1 MSLFFRS
8 RRVFLRDAALAAA
21 AFGFD
26 LRAYSAEASPALDP
40 GTLTPFVDALP
51 IPQVARPVGTR
62 PNPENSNA
70 PLPFYRISIAETRM
84 NVHRDLPPT
93 RMWTFDGTFPGPTIE
108 TRSGQAVM
116 VEWQNRLPPHHFL
129 PIDHTLHGAEA
140 SLPESRSVVHLH
152 GGRTP
157 PDSDGYPE
165 EWTVPGQSQTCFYP
179 SAQHAALL
187 FYHDHAMGIN
197 RLNIYAGLQGL
208 FIIRDPREDA
218 LDLPAG
224 PYEIPLMISDRLL
237 TRDGQLLYPV
247 SANPQQPWVP
257 EVFGNAILVNGKLL
271 PFCEVQ
277 PRPYRL
283 RLMNGS
289 NGRFYR
295 FELSNH
301 SAFQVIANDQG
312 LLQAPVAVK
321 RLPLAPAERADVIVD
336 FSSFAGDT
344 VRLVSDSFDILQ
356 FRVTKETR
364 ATAPA
369 LPAVLHQNADRPLEK
384 DAARTRRL
392 TLDEHVDD
400 VQRSMGMLLNNSP
413 WHAPITEKPVLN
425 TTEIWELVNLTED
438 SHPIHLHL
446 VRFQIL
452 DRRPFDVFDYQNRGV
467 LRFTG
472 PAQPPAP
479 LESGWKDTA
488 RADPGMVTRI
498 IVPFEGYAGRY
509 VWHCHILE
517 HEDNEMMRPYEVV
530 RPGSTAGKDA

>member
-1 MSLFFRS
+1 MK
-8 RRVFLRDAALAAA
+8 
-21 AFGFD
+21 
-26 LRAYSAEASPALDP
+26 
-40 GTLTPFVDALP
+40 
-51 IPQVARPVGTR
+51 
-62 PNPENSNA
+62 
-70 PLPFYRISIAETRM
+70 
-84 NVHRDLPPT
+84 VHRDLHPT
-93 RMWTFDGTFPGPTIE
+93 RMWTFDGSFPGPTIE

-197 RLNIYAGLQGL
+197 RLNIYAGLQGF
-208 FIIRDPREDA
+208 FIVRDPREDS

-224 PYEIPLMISDRLL
+224 PHEIPLMISDRLL

-247 SANPQQPWVP
+247 SPNPQRPWVP

-271 PFCEVQ
+271 PFCEVE

-295 FELSNH
+295 FELSNR
-301 SAFQVIANDQG
+301 STLQVIANDQG
-312 LLQAPVAVK
+312 LLQAPVPVR

-336 FSSFAGDT
+336 FRPFAGDM

-356 FRVTKETR
+356 FRVAKESR
-364 ATAPA
+364 AAAPA
-369 LPAVLHQNADRPLEK
+369 VPAALHQNADRPLEK
-384 DAARTRRL
+384 EAARTRRL

-400 VQRSMGMLLNNSP
+400 VQRSMGMLLNNTP

-452 DRRPFDVFDYQNRGV
+452 DRRPFDVFDYLNRGV

-479 LESGWKDTA
+479 FESGWKDTA
-488 RADPGMVTRI
+488 RADPGVVTRI

-530 RPGSTAGKDA
+530 RPGSTDGKDA

>member
-1 MSLFFRS
+1 MSPN
-8 RRVFLRDAALAAA
+8 RRVFLRDAGLLLAGFRLDPRAAA
-21 AFGFD
+21 AQTP
-26 LRAYSAEASPALDP
+26 AALDP
-40 GTLTPFVDALP
+40 STLAPFVDPLP
-51 IPQVARPVGTR
+51 IPRVLQAEATR
-62 PNPENSNA
+62 PSPENPRV
-70 PLPFYRISIAETRM
+70 PLPFYRLAAADAHLR
-84 NVHRDLPPT
+84 VHRDLPPT
-93 RMWTFDGTFPGPTIE
+93 HMWTFDGTFPGPTIE
-108 TRSGQAVM
+108 TQSGKGVI
-116 VEWQNRLPPHHFL
+116 VEWQNHLPPHHFL

-140 SLPESRSVVHLH
+140 SLPESRTVVHLH

-157 PDSDGYPE
+157 PESDGYPE
-165 EWTVPGQSQTCFYP
+165 DWKVPGQSQTCFYP
-179 SAQHAALL
+179 SAQHAAVL
-187 FYHDHAMGIN
+187 FYHDHSMGIN

-208 FIIRDPREDA
+208 FIVRDPREDA
-218 LDLPAG
+218 LGLPSG
-224 PYEIPLMISDRLL
+224 PHEIPLMISDRLL

-247 SANPQQPWVP
+247 SPNPQKPWVP

-271 PFCEVQ
+271 PFCDVE

-295 FELSNH
+295 FELSNR
-301 SAFQVIANDQG
+301 APFQVIANDQG
-312 LLQAPVAVK
+312 LLSAPVTVK
-321 RLPLAPAERADVIVD
+321 RLPLAPAERADLLVD
-336 FSSFAGDT
+336 FSPLAGST

-356 FRVTKETR
+356 FRVAKQPSS
-364 ATAPA
+364 AAHA
-369 LPAVLHQNADRPLEK
+369 LPSVLHQNPTLSEK
-384 DAARTRRL
+384 DAVRTRRL

-400 VQRSMGMLLNNSP
+400 VQRSMGMLLNDTP
-413 WHAPITEKPVLN
+413 WSAPITEKPVLN

-452 DRRPFDVFDYQNRGV
+452 DRRPFDVFDYMNRGL

-479 LESGWKDTA
+479 LEAGWKDTA
-488 RADPGMVTRI
+488 RADPGMITRI
-498 IVPFEGYAGRY
+498 IIPFEGYAGRY

-530 RPGSTAGKDA
+530 RPGSDESKSG